1 MDGDG
6 DIDIVVASGDI
17 ERVYWVENNGGQNY
31 QSRQIDS
38 DTNPRSVFLADVDN
52 DGDLDV
58 IAAFADS
65 DKVKWYENDGAANP
79 SFTTHTISSSV
90 DGAMSVYATDLDSDG
105 DIDIVAAAQEEDKI
119 YWFESDGAADPSF
132 SATTITSS
140 ADGIYSVY
148 AKDLDND
155 GDMDIMSASAN
166 DDKIAWYENNGAGD
180 PSFTARTIA
189 TTADGAASV
198 FAADIDGDGDQD
210 IISASLN
217 DNTVA
222 WYENGLAAFGD
233 PTFAS
238 ANITTS
244 RWSGSDPITVD
255 IDNDGDLDIIGAC
268 VC

>member
-1 MDGDG
+1 M
-6 DIDIVVASGDI
+6 
-17 ERVYWVENNGGQNY
+17 
-31 QSRQIDS
+31 
-38 DTNPRSVFLADVDN
+38 
-52 DGDLDV
+52 
-58 IAAFADS
+58 
-65 DKVKWYENDGAANP
+65 
-79 SFTTHTISSSV
+79 
-90 DGAMSVYATDLDSDG
+90 
-105 DIDIVAAAQEEDKI
+105 
-119 YWFESDGAADPSF
+119 
-132 SATTITSS
+132 
-140 ADGIYSVY
+140 Y

-233 PTFAS
+233 PSFSS

-244 RWSGSDPITVD
+244 FDAAAQILTVD
-255 IDNDGDLDIIGAC
+255 IDNDGDLDVLGAAYADDEIAWFENNGASDPSFTSRTIAMGTSS
-268 VC
+268 VNGAWSVYAADMDSDGDIDVLSASVLDNKIAWYENDGASDPSFTANTITTSADGAFSVYAADIDSDGDMDVLSASISDDKIAWYESDGAADPSFTARTITTSADGADSV